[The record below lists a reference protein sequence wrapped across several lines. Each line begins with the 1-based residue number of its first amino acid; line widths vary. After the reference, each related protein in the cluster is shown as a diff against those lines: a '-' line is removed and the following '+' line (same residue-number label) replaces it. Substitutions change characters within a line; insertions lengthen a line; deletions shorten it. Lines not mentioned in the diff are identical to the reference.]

1 MRRKLIKF
9 FSLTL
14 AIMML
19 VSVLPVVPAMGATDE
34 QNDNRNFYK
43 DDHGVWHIVTMEG
56 FKAFADTIN
65 NDKNSYSG
73 KTVVL
78 DADIDLQGTADNPW
92 VPMNGFSG
100 SFDGGS
106 HTISNLYVHS
116 TEESGVGFGL
126 FGNANGSVK
135 NLTIHNA
142 HVKGNSACGAFV
154 GKGNGLLENLKLTG
168 LISIGTTTNQ
178 GHLANFNSSYIGGI
192 RGNSF
197 RGKIKN

>member
-1 MRRKLIKF
+1 
-9 FSLTL
+9 
-14 AIMML
+14 
-19 VSVLPVVPAMGATDE
+19 MGATGE
-34 QNDNRNFYK
+34 QNDNQNFYEGN
-43 DDHGVWHIVTMEG
+43 DGVWHIVNVEG

-100 SFDGGS
+100 TFDGYS

-135 NLTIHNA
+135 NLTIHNPMLKEILPA
-142 HVKGNSACGAFV
+142 VLLSAKAMAFWRIW
-154 GKGNGLLENLKLTG
+154 N
-168 LISIGTTTNQ
+168 
-178 GHLANFNSSYIGGI
+178 
-192 RGNSF
+192 
-197 RGKIKN
+197 